1 MNYMQ
6 KMWIKVYYEALRA
19 EAEYKSMANIY
30 DMRRAKEVAD
40 SVIAS
45 LTKLN
50 GADHA
55 NQQQ

>member
-19 EAEYKSMANIY
+19 GAEYKSMANIY

-40 SVIAS
+40 SVVAS
-45 LTKLN
+45 LTKLS
-50 GADHA
+50 GDSDDSKK
-55 NQQQ
+55 

>member
-6 KMWIKVYYEALRA
+6 KMWVKVYYEALRA

-30 DMRRAKEVAD
+30 DMRRAKEIAD

-45 LTKLN
+45 LTKLSGDN
-50 GADHA
+50 DDA
-55 NQQQ
+55 